1 MSYMSYKKNE
11 SDKFFSY
18 EPPGRFSMYAEDDSE
33 EESSNNERLSII
45 IGDFKFTL
53 IYKTETYA
61 IGKYLK
67 PYNSPVIIPDD
78 ISKLSDIVKIK
89 TINER
94 DGNQYIFWVY
104 SSMSELGIWR
114 FLCYDSYQE
123 AYVKGIDYV
132 QSSCINILLQKHI
145 YLCYNML
152 DTIVLPHKDFIE
164 QRTQPLAYTPN
175 YRIFSQITKQ
185 IIKQKYDVSRCTSI
199 LNDKTR
205 KINGI
210 AKIFEDDDIPKC
222 GQRNPE
228 EKIIQQIEYISEY
241 LKSEYIIESHEE
253 LFRYNYIFQD
263 IINSDNIV
271 IQVNLKHKLT
281 NEEIILF
288 YKKMIFT
295 KIQDKEYDLQYKANI
310 DIITSEGN
318 VHYSPFLLIPKTSEC
333 MYNSLYT
340 QYINMGIYI
349 CKPFEYN
356 RYVITSNSITCTN
369 DYTYVSNRYQNIFPI
384 NVIERKGGKQ
394 QKHKANKTNRKRKK
408 KGIKRKNKTN
418 KK

>member
-1 MSYMSYKKNE
+1 MSYKKNE
-11 SDKFFSY
+11 PSKIYSY
-18 EPPGRFSMYAEDDSE
+18 KTPFSMYTEDDSE
-33 EESSNNERLSII
+33 EEDTDVSSNERLSIV

-53 IYKTETYA
+53 IYKTATYET
-61 IGKYLK
+61 GKYA
-67 PYNSPVIIPDD
+67 PQYNNPDNV
-78 ISKLSDIVKIK
+78 SKISDIIKIK

-94 DGNQYIFWVY
+94 DGSQYIFWVY

-164 QRTQPLAYTPN
+164 QRTRPAAYTPN
-175 YRIFSQITKQ
+175 YGIFSQITKQ
-185 IIKQKYDVSRCTSI
+185 IVKQKYDVSKCTSI
-199 LNDKTR
+199 LNDEKR
-205 KINGI
+205 KINEI
-210 AKIFEDDDIPKC
+210 AKIFEVDDIPKC
-222 GQRNPE
+222 GRRNSE

-253 LFRYNYIFQD
+253 LFRYNYLFQD
-263 IINSDNIV
+263 IINSENIV
-271 IQVNLKHKLT
+271 IQVNLKHKTT

-288 YKKMIFT
+288 YKKMFFT
-295 KIQDKEYDLQYKANI
+295 KIQDKEYELEYKANI

-340 QYINMGIYI
+340 KYIDMGIYI

-356 RYVITSNSITCTN
+356 RAVFTSNPITCTD

-384 NVIERKGGKQ
+384 NIIERKGGKQ
-394 QKHKANKTNRKRKK
+394 QKYKANKANKTNRKRKRK
-408 KGIKRKNKTN
+408 KKKTIKRSKRY
-418 KK
+418 

>member
-1 MSYMSYKKNE
+1 MSYMSYIKDEPSKIY
-11 SDKFFSY
+11 SY
-18 EPPGRFSMYAEDDSE
+18 EPPFSMYDEDDSE
-33 EESSNNERLSII
+33 EEDSSDERLSIV

-53 IYKTETYA
+53 IYKTATYA
-61 IGKYLK
+61 TGKYM
-67 PYNSPVIIPDD
+67 PQYSNPDNV
-78 ISKLSDIVKIK
+78 SKISDIIKIK

-123 AYVKGIDYV
+123 TYVKGIDYV
-132 QSSCINILLQKHI
+132 QSSCVNILLQKHI

-164 QRTQPLAYTPN
+164 QRTQPAAYTPN
-175 YRIFSQITKQ
+175 YGIFSQITKQ
-185 IIKQKYDVSRCTSI
+185 IVKQKYDVSRCTSI
-199 LNDKTR
+199 LNDERR
-205 KINGI
+205 KINEI

-222 GQRNPE
+222 GRRNSE

-356 RYVITSNSITCTN
+356 RYVITSNSITCTD